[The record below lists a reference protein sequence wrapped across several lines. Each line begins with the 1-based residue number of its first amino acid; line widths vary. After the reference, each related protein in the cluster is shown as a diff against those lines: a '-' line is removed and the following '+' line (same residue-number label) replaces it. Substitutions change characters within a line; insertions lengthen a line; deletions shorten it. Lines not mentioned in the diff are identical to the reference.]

1 MIFTI
6 SIAVI
11 LLLFCCSMAIAEDS
25 TGLDATA
32 TDQVVTIPGYDSG
45 SDSAGSQSTDQTI
58 TPVIIG
64 GSNQA
69 DNSKSD
75 EKSSA
80 PPSQFNIRESKKNP
94 TKEELKAAAAR
105 FNDIYEPVALAG
117 GEVLQGAAMDPG
129 GIPHYFGPYP
139 NYANSPMPKGPIADP
154 INVDAGGSGYSP
166 NTTAVVVDVYEV
178 GSGADVT
185 PQITAG
191 VITGFIISNPGID
204 YYAPRIII
212 TDPDGTGSGAAAS
225 AFIVPD
231 GLSGIRKFVDTVPL
245 LDPTAP
251 NSLGQF
257 IPVAIPDQTTFP
269 AGGIGYTSA
278 PTVVISDSTGTGASA
293 TASVAGGTVT
303 GIAVDNGGSG
313 YSEAPIIT
321 LIGGGA
327 TTNAFATATVSGG
340 VISAINLVGCDY
352 YVIELGEF
360 DEQLHPDLPPTRLRG
375 YRQTNAPDPAINTF
389 HNLGPLIIANKDR
402 PVRIRFI
409 NNLPT
414 NAEGVGDLFIPVD
427 KTVMGAGM
435 GPLEMDVT
443 PGWSFNYSENRA
455 TLHLHGGVTPWIS
468 DGTPHQWTTPAGE
481 NTDYPR
487 GVSVYNVPDMP
498 DGGPNPPQGV
508 LTFYYTNQQSA
519 RLMFYHDHAHGITRL
534 NVYAGEAGAYLV
546 TDPVEQDMI
555 LGTNTTGVNPN
566 GLQVFPDIGIPLIL
580 QDKSFVDAATM
591 PFQDPTWN
599 DGTTTPVPNT
609 GDLWYPHV
617 YMPVQNPADIAGMN
631 AFGRWQY
638 GPWFWP
644 PTNVPFGPVLNPY
657 YQPDPLLP
665 NYAPW
670 EPQYMPGTPNPS
682 MAMEAFMDTS
692 MVNGALYPVLDVE
705 PRAYRFRV
713 LNAADDRFFN
723 LQLYVANSSDYL
735 QGGYPTEVSMVPAD
749 FNATYPADWPAD
761 GREGGVPDPATRGPD
776 WIQIGTEGGFLPAPV
791 VVPQLPVGWNNDPTT
806 FNAGVV
812 NQHSL
817 LLGVAERAD
826 VIVDFSAYAGQT
838 LILYNDAPAAFPAL
852 DPHFDYYTGKP
863 DLTDIGGTPT
873 TYPGYGP
880 NTRTMMQIRVGNTV
894 TKDTTG
900 VTLANLQAVFADTPG
915 KRGVFE
921 VSQPPI
927 IVPSAEYNSAYEGAN
942 FPADTFVRIYQ
953 TSHTFRNL
961 SNGLMTIPFYPMA
974 IQDEM
979 GESYDEYGRM
989 AGFLGL
995 QYLNPQGQQN
1005 LLLYGY
1011 ESPPLEILT
1020 DNKYANQITQLG
1032 DGTEIWKI
1040 THNGV
1045 DTHPVHWH
1053 LVNVQLINRVGWD
1066 NAVIPP
1072 DQTELGWKETLRVD
1086 PLEDTIVAM
1095 RAVAPNLPFEIP
1107 NSYRPLDP
1115 TMPLD
1120 QPMRS
1125 SPGGRNAWFD
1135 PAGEPVQVLNHI
1147 VNFGWEYVF
1156 HCHILAH
1163 EEMDMMHALL
1173 FAPEPNAPS
1182 NLVAT
1187 INGAVVDLTWI
1198 DNSLDETGF
1207 TLQRA
1212 DNVGFTLGVATFPL
1226 GMDTTAYTDN
1236 SVIAGQ
1242 TYYYRVQANNVVG
1255 DTTVYAA
1262 PAVGFPTQT
1271 VNSAWSNVAT
1281 NQEPV
1286 PSITVTVPNGGEI
1299 WQQGTLQTIQWTYTG
1314 DPGATVLI
1322 EAVRGATVTPIT
1334 LSTSIGTV
1342 GVGSYSWT
1350 IPTTL
1355 PAGNDYLIRVTSTS
1369 NPVYT
1374 DTSNAPF
1381 TISPVPSIT
1390 VAVPN
1395 GGEIWQEGTLQ
1406 TIQWTY
1412 VGDPGATVL
1421 IEAVRGATVTPITL
1435 SASIGTAGTGS
1446 YSWMI
1451 PTTLPTGN
1459 DYLIRITSTSN
1470 PIYTDTSDAP
1480 FTLSA
1485 PVPSITVAV
1494 PNGGEIW
1501 QQGTLQTIQWTYIGD
1516 PGATVR
1522 IEAIKGA
1529 TVQVVTPST
1538 SIGTG
1543 GTGSYSLMIPYTTPV
1558 GSDYLI
1564 RVTSTSNPAYTDT
1577 SDAPFTISSAITVS
1591 VPNGG
1596 EIWQQG
1602 SIQSIQW
1609 NYVGNPGPTVRIEA
1623 IKGATVRVIANSA
1636 SIGPGGSGSYTL
1648 TIPYTIPVG
1657 SDYVIRVTSN
1667 TYSTVTDTSNAPFT
1681 ISSAITVIAPNGGEN
1696 WPRGSP
1702 QTIRWS
1708 YAGNPGNR
1716 VRIEA
1721 LQGTT
1726 VVRVVSPSTSIG
1738 AGGSG
1743 SYALTVPASMPVG
1756 SNYWVRVTSLSNS
1769 AVTDMSNAAF
1779 TVS

>member
-1 MIFTI
+1 MSRHNNQENAGSGVRIAGVVSTI
-6 SIAVI
+6 LIVVI
-11 LLLFCCSMAIAEDS
+11 LLLFCCSMAIAEES
-25 TGLDATA
+25 TGPDSAATN
-32 TDQVVTIPGYDSG
+32 QVVIIPGYDSG
-45 SDSAGSQSTDQTI
+45 TDSASNQRIDQTI

-64 GSNQA
+64 GSGQA
-69 DNSKSD
+69 DIRKDD
-75 EKSSA
+75 EKSTV
-80 PPSQFNIRESKKNP
+80 PPSQFNIRESKKMP
-94 TKEELKAAAAR
+94 TKAELKAAAAR
-105 FNDIYEPVALAG
+105 FNEIYEPAAIVG
-117 GEVLQGAAMDPG
+117 GAVMDPG

-139 NYANSPMPKGPIADP
+139 NYANSPMPKGPIGT
-154 INVDAGGSGYSP
+154 ITVDAGGSGYSA
-166 NTTAVVVDVYEV
+166 NTTALVMDVYEV
-178 GSGADVT
+178 GTGADVT
-185 PQITAG
+185 PVVSAG
-191 VITGFIISNPGID
+191 VITGFLINNPGID

-212 TDPDGTGSGAAAS
+212 TDPDGTGTGAAAS
-225 AFIVPD
+225 AIIAPD
-231 GLSGIRKFVDTVPL
+231 GVSGIRKFVDTVPL
-245 LDPTAP
+245 LDPNTP

-278 PTVVISDSTGTGASA
+278 PIVVISDSTGTGALA

-303 GIAVDNGGSG
+303 GIGVDTGGSG
-313 YSEAPIIT
+313 YSEAPIVT

-340 VISAINLVGCDY
+340 VITAINLVGCDY

-389 HNLGPLIIANKDR
+389 HNLGPLIIASKDR

-414 NAEGVGDLFIPVD
+414 NAEGVGDLFLPVD

-468 DGTPHQWTTPAGE
+468 DGTPHQWTTPSGE

-487 GVSVYNVPDMP
+487 GVSVYNVPDMQ

-519 RLMFYHDHAHGITRL
+519 RLMFYHDHSHGITRL

-555 LGTNTTGVNPN
+555 LGTDTTGINPN
-566 GLQVFPDIGIPLIL
+566 GLQVLPDIGIPLVL
-580 QDKSFVDAATM
+580 QDKTFVDAATM

-599 DGTTTPVPNT
+599 DGTTSPVPNT

-692 MVNGALYPVLDVE
+692 MVNGAVYPILNVE

-735 QGGYPTEVSMVPAD
+735 QGGYPTEVSMVPAVL
-749 FNATYPADWPAD
+749 NATYPADWPAD

-894 TKDTTG
+894 TKDTTE

-927 IVPSAEYNSAYEGAN
+927 IVPSAEYSSAYEGAN

-1020 DNKYANQITQLG
+1020 DSKYANQVTQLG

-1115 TMPLD
+1115 TMPLN

-1125 SPGGRNAWFD
+1125 SPGGGNAWFD
-1135 PAGEPVQVLNHI
+1135 PIGEPVQVLNHI

-1163 EEMDMMHALL
+1163 EEMDMMHPLL

-1187 INGAVVDLTWI
+1187 TAGTAVDLTWA

-1212 DNVGFTLGVATFPL
+1212 DDAGFTLGVVTVPL

-1236 SVIAGQ
+1236 SVLAGQ
-1242 TYYYRVQANNVVG
+1242 IYYYRVQATNVIG

-1262 PAVGFPTQT
+1262 PAIGFPTET
-1271 VNSAWSNVAT
+1271 VNSAWSNVVT
-1281 NQEPV
+1281 GNPTTV
-1286 PSITVTVPNGGEI
+1286 PSITVTVPNGGET

-1314 DPGATVLI
+1314 
-1322 EAVRGATVTPIT
+1322 
-1334 LSTSIGTV
+1334 
-1342 GVGSYSWT
+1342 
-1350 IPTTL
+1350 
-1355 PAGNDYLIRVTSTS
+1355 N
-1369 NPVYT
+1369 
-1374 DTSNAPF
+1374 
-1381 TISPVPSIT
+1381 
-1390 VAVPN
+1390 
-1395 GGEIWQEGTLQ
+1395 
-1406 TIQWTY
+1406 
-1412 VGDPGATVL
+1412 
-1421 IEAVRGATVTPITL
+1421 
-1435 SASIGTAGTGS
+1435 
-1446 YSWMI
+1446 
-1451 PTTLPTGN
+1451 
-1459 DYLIRITSTSN
+1459 
-1470 PIYTDTSDAP
+1470 
-1480 FTLSA
+1480 
-1485 PVPSITVAV
+1485 
-1494 PNGGEIW
+1494 
-1501 QQGTLQTIQWTYIGD
+1501 

-1529 TVQVVTPST
+1529 TVAVVTPST

-1543 GTGSYSLMIPYTTPV
+1543 GAGSYSLTIPYTTPA

-1577 SDAPFTISSAITVS
+1577 SDAPFTISSAITVA

-1667 TYSTVTDTSNAPFT
+1667 TYAACTDTSNAPFT

-1738 AGGSG
+1738 AGGTG

-1756 SNYWVRVTSLSNS
+1756 SNYWVRVSSVSNPAATDTSNGP
-1769 AVTDMSNAAF
+1769 F

>member
-1 MIFTI
+1 MSRHRNREIAGSSTRIAGVVSSI
-6 SIAVI
+6 SIVVI
-11 LLLFCCSMAIAEDS
+11 LLLFCCSMALAVENANP
-25 TGLDATA
+25 DATVA
-32 TDQVVTIPGYDSG
+32 DQVVIITGNDSRT
-45 SDSAGSQSTDQTI
+45 DSASNQRIEQTI
-58 TPVIIG
+58 TPVVIG
-64 GSNQA
+64 GSSQA
-69 DNSKSD
+69 DTKKDD
-75 EKSSA
+75 EKSTIPS
-80 PPSQFNIRESKKNP
+80 SQFNIRESKKMP
-94 TKEELKAAAAR
+94 TKDELKEAAAR
-105 FNDIYEPVALAG
+105 FNEVYEPVLLE
-117 GEVLQGAAMDPG
+117 GEVKQATIDPG

-139 NYANSPMPKGPIADP
+139 NYANSPMPKGPIG
-154 INVDAGGSGYSP
+154 IITVDAGGSGYSA
-166 NTTAVVVDVYEV
+166 NTTAVVLDVYEV

-191 VITGFIISNPGID
+191 VITGFTINNPGID

-212 TDPDGTGSGAAAS
+212 TDPDGTGTGAAAS
-225 AFIVPD
+225 ATITPD
-231 GLSGIRKFVDTVPL
+231 GVSGIRKFVDTVPL
-245 LDPTAP
+245 LDPTTP

-278 PTVVISDSTGTGASA
+278 PTVVISDSTGSGASA

-313 YSEAPIIT
+313 YSEAPLVS

-340 VISAINLVGCDY
+340 VITAINLVGCDY

-389 HNLGPLIIANKDR
+389 HNLGPLIIAEKDR

-414 NAEGVGDLFIPVD
+414 NADGVGDLFLPVD

-468 DGTPHQWTTPAGE
+468 DGTPHQWTTPSGE

-519 RLMFYHDHAHGITRL
+519 RLMFYHDHAHGLTRL
-534 NVYAGEAGAYLV
+534 NVYAGEAGGYLV

-555 LGTNTTGVNPN
+555 LGTDTTGVNPN
-566 GLQVFPDIGIPLIL
+566 GLQVLPDIGIPLII
-580 QDKSFVDAATM
+580 QDKTFVDAATM

-599 DGTTTPVPNT
+599 DGTTAPVPNT

-617 YMPVQNPADIAGMN
+617 YMPVQNPADLAGMN

-657 YQPDPLLP
+657 YQPNPDLP

-682 MAMEAFMDTS
+682 MAMEAFMDTPL
-692 MVNGALYPVLDVE
+692 VNGAVYPILDVE

-723 LQLYVANSSDYL
+723 LQLYVADPAVTTIDGRTN
-735 QGGYPTEVSMVPAD
+735 TEVKMVPAV
-749 FNATYPADWPAD
+749 FNATYPADWPID

-817 LLGVAERAD
+817 LVGCAERAD
-826 VIVDFSAYAGQT
+826 VIVDFSGYEGQT

-880 NTRTMMQIRVGNTV
+880 NTRTMMQIRVGTTV

-1020 DNKYANQITQLG
+1020 DNKYGNQITQLG

-1115 TMPLD
+1115 TMPLN

-1125 SPGGRNAWFD
+1125 SPGGGNAWFD
-1135 PAGEPVQVLNHI
+1135 PAGQPVQVLNHI

-1187 INGAVVDLTWI
+1187 MNGTTVDLTWN

-1207 TLQRA
+1207 TIQRG
-1212 DNVGFTLGVATFPL
+1212 DDEGFTMGLVTFTT
-1226 GMDTTAYTDN
+1226 GMDTIKYTD
-1236 SVIAGQ
+1236 VGIIPGQ
-1242 TYYYRVQANNVVG
+1242 TYYYRVQATNVVG
-1255 DTTVYAA
+1255 DTTAYAA
-1262 PAVGFPTQT
+1262 PAVGFPTQS
-1271 VNSAWSNVAT
+1271 VSSPWSNTAMTSIVAPPTIVTIAPTSGVRGQTILFTITGT
-1281 NQEPV
+1281 NFIAGQTTVSFTGAAGGVLAPTTITSV
-1286 PSITVTVPNGGEI
+1286 TPTQITGSITIPAAASIGLYTVTVTTTSGGSASLVNGFVVQGTKPPTITLINPVTGSLGTTVNFAITGTNFVAGQTTVIFTNAAGTVLAPTVLGRVSPTRITGTIVIPSTAQVGPYTVTVITLNGGVASLVNGFTV
-1299 WQQGTLQTIQWTYTG
+1299 QGANPPTF
-1314 DPGATVLI
+1314 
-1322 EAVRGATVTPIT
+1322 
-1334 LSTSIGTV
+1334 TSINPASGTV
-1342 GVGSYSWT
+1342 GTAVTYEIIGTNFVPGQTTVTFTSAT
-1350 IPTTL
+1350 GTLLAPTTL
-1355 PAGNDYLIRVTSTS
+1355 IDVTTTQITGTIDIPATAMTGAYTVTITTTTGGSVSAVGAFTVLGGTGAPPTFTS
-1369 NPVYT
+1369 
-1374 DTSNAPF
+1374 
-1381 TISPVPSIT
+1381 ISPVSGRAGATIRFTIT
-1390 VAVPN
+1390 GTNFIPGSTTVEFRNAA
-1395 GGEIWQEGTLQ
+1395 GTLLA
-1406 TIQWTY
+1406 
-1412 VGDPGATVL
+1412 PATLTSV
-1421 IEAVRGATVTPITL
+1421 
-1435 SASIGTAGTGS
+1435 SA
-1446 YSWMI
+1446 
-1451 PTTLPTGN
+1451 
-1459 DYLIRITSTSN
+1459 
-1470 PIYTDTSDAP
+1470 
-1480 FTLSA
+1480 
-1485 PVPSITVAV
+1485 
-1494 PNGGEIW
+1494 
-1501 QQGTLQTIQWTYIGD
+1501 LQ
-1516 PGATVR
+1516 
-1522 IEAIKGA
+1522 IKGQLTIPA
-1529 TVQVVTPST
+1529 TAAA
-1538 SIGTG
+1538 G
-1543 GTGSYSLMIPYTTPV
+1543 PYNVIITT
-1558 GSDYLI
+1558 
-1564 RVTSTSNPAYTDT
+1564 
-1577 SDAPFTISSAITVS
+1577 
-1591 VPNGG
+1591 
-1596 EIWQQG
+1596 
-1602 SIQSIQW
+1602 
-1609 NYVGNPGPTVRIEA
+1609 
-1623 IKGATVRVIANSA
+1623 
-1636 SIGPGGSGSYTL
+1636 PGGSATG
-1648 TIPYTIPVG
+1648 V
-1657 SDYVIRVTSN
+1657 N
-1667 TYSTVTDTSNAPFT
+1667 
-1681 ISSAITVIAPNGGEN
+1681 
-1696 WPRGSP
+1696 
-1702 QTIRWS
+1702 
-1708 YAGNPGNR
+1708 
-1716 VRIEA
+1716 
-1721 LQGTT
+1721 
-1726 VVRVVSPSTSIG
+1726 
-1738 AGGSG
+1738 
-1743 SYALTVPASMPVG
+1743 
-1756 SNYWVRVTSLSNS
+1756 
-1769 AVTDMSNAAF
+1769 AF
-1779 TVS
+1779 TVRAR